1 MSIRHLTRGMPPP
14 EEEEDEEADGAQ
26 GGVPVADESTEDTG
40 TMNMASLYS
49 LLQKTLQSQEREAYK
64 QEQRWRSVQVQLN
77 NVRDELEGEGRHGG
91 DGRRPGSDGVRHPVE
106 PTPAAPPYPGPGPA
120 APPDPA
126 VPSPAAWTRAAV
138 PKLEEGDDIEQ
149 YLTTFERLAAAYRWP
164 RAEWAVYL
172 VPYLTGRARAA
183 YVAMDI
189 LEAMDYS
196 KVREAILSKY
206 EISEEIY
213 RQRFRDPDV
222 RPGETPKEL
231 YNRLKDNYRKWIKPD
246 RKTVEEIGELLILE
260 QYLCSLSPDVRVWV
274 KEHNPTSGQQAAEL
288 VEAFLAACTGA
299 KAFRF
304 QCVNR
309 SPSLGDSVWELV
321 LGGLV
326 RVGRHTHSLTQHLL
340 HSLDHH
346 TTHPLIH
353 SVGRPQHPQPH
364 SAE

>member
-1 MSIRHLTRGMPPP
+1 MAVMDVGQEVMACDIQWNHHQQHLRIQ
-14 EEEEDEEADGAQ
+14 AQ
-26 GGVPVADESTEDTG
+26 DQQPQQT
-40 TMNMASLYS
+40 
-49 LLQKTLQSQEREAYK
+49 QQCRLQS
-64 QEQRWRSVQVQLN
+64 
-77 NVRDELEGEGRHGG
+77 
-91 DGRRPGSDGVRHPVE
+91 
-106 PTPAAPPYPGPGPA
+106 PGP
-120 APPDPA
+120 
-126 VPSPAAWTRAAV
+126 AV

-164 RAEWAVYL
+164 RTEWAVYL
-172 VPYLTGRARAA
+172 VPYLTVRARAA

-260 QYLCSLSPDVRVWV
+260 QYLCSLAPDVRVWV
-274 KEHNPTSGQQAAEL
+274 KEHNPTTGQQAAEL
-288 VEAFLAACTGA
+288 VEAFRPARSGA

-304 QCVNR
+304 QSFNR
-309 SPSLGDSVWELV
+309 SPAGGKSGGD
-321 LGGLV
+321 GMG
-326 RVGRHTHSLTQHLL
+326 VGPRGSGQSRTPYTHP
-340 HSLDHH
+340 H
-346 TTHPLIH
+346 TTPTSQPRPPYNSPSNSQPRQAPAPTATQSSVNVVCYYCNHPGHI
-353 SVGRPQHPQPH
+353 SRECPVRK
-364 SAE
+364 AK